1 MGNPVIVEAV
11 RTPLGKRNGRLAGLH
26 AAELLGASQI
36 EVLKRSGDLAGT
48 PPVAG
53 EAEIRA
59 LYEAAY

>member
-1 MGNPVIVEAV
+1 MM
-11 RTPLGKRNGRLAGLH
+11 
-26 AAELLGASQI
+26 AELPAQYDHAGAQQLHELGVDEATLEMCVG